1 MANRT
6 GFVGRAIGK
15 EITTGILILVRLNN
29 QPIK

>member
-6 GFVGRAIGK
+6 GFVGGTIGI
-15 EITTGILILVRLNN
+15 EIIAGILIIVRLNN